1 MIKIKRALISVSD
14 KTNLIKLGTFLTSMG
29 VEIISTGGTLKELQK
44 NGIKAI
50 PIDDF
55 TGYPEMLEGRVKTLH
70 PKVHAGLLADPDRPL
85 QKKDIEEKGIISID
99 LVVVNLYPFSE
110 TIKKPGISLE
120 EAIENIDI
128 GGPTML
134 RSGAKNY
141 KHTVV
146 VTDIADYEII
156 EKEMLEYSGYVS
168 KAASYKLAQKVFSYT
183 ALYDSVITK
192 YFNTRE
198 NIAFPEFLT
207 LGFKK
212 KQNLRYGENPHQKA
226 AFYEPLDLINEL
238 RTLQGKELSFN
249 NLLDFD
255 AALHI
260 ASLLPENSVSIIKHL
275 NPCGIGNGNSPLESF
290 ELAKRTDPV
299 SAFGGIIG
307 VRGTVDEELANKI
320 LELFV
325 EGVIAE
331 KFTSGAISIFS
342 QKPNIRIIELSSFK
356 DSLGEMDY
364 RHIHHGLLVQK
375 RDYDIISEKDL
386 KVVSAK
392 KPTDEDIKGLMFAW
406 NCVKF
411 IKSNAIVFTDT
422 NSTLGIGAGQMSR
435 VDSVELGARKAEKA
449 NLSVAGAYVGSD
461 AFFPFRDGIDSI
473 AKYGAKAIIQPGG
486 SIRDEEV
493 IRAADEHGL
502 IMVFTGMRHFRH

>member
-14 KTNLIKLGTFLTSMG
+14 KTNLVKLGTFLASMG

-44 NGIKAI
+44 NDIKAI
-50 PIDDF
+50 AIDDF

-85 QKKDIEEKGIISID
+85 QKKDIEEKQIQSID

-110 TIKKPGISLE
+110 TIKKAGITLE

-146 VTDIADYEII
+146 VTDIADYEFL
-156 EKEMLEYSGYVS
+156 EKEMNEYSGYVS

-183 ALYDSVITK
+183 ALYDSTITK
-192 YFNTRE
+192 FFNTRE
-198 NIAFPEFLT
+198 GIAFPEYLT

-212 KQNLRYGENPHQKA
+212 KQTLRYGENPHQKA
-226 AFYEPLDLINEL
+226 AFYEPLDLSNEL
-238 RTLQGKELSFN
+238 KPLQGKELSFN

-260 ASLLPENSVSIIKHL
+260 ASLLPKNSVSIIKHL
-275 NPCGIGNGNSPLESF
+275 NPCGIANGNTPLESF

-307 VRGTVDEELANKI
+307 VSGTVDTDLANKI

-331 KFTSGAISIFS
+331 KFTSGAISVFS
-342 QKPNIRIIELSSFK
+342 QKPNIRIIELSNFN
-356 DSLGEMDY
+356 DSLGQMDY
-364 RHIHHGLLVQK
+364 RPIHHGLLVQK

-386 KVVSAK
+386 KVVTTK
-392 KPTDEDIKGLMFAW
+392 KPTDEDIKGLLFAW

-411 IKSNAIVFTDT
+411 IKSNAIVYTDL

-435 VDSVELGARKAEKA
+435 VDSVELGARKAEKS
-449 NLSVAGAYVGSD
+449 NLSVVGSFVGSD
-461 AFFPFRDGIDSI
+461 AFFPFRDGIDAI
-473 AKYGAKAIIQPGG
+473 AKVGAKAIIQPGG

-493 IRAADEHGL
+493 IQAANEHGL